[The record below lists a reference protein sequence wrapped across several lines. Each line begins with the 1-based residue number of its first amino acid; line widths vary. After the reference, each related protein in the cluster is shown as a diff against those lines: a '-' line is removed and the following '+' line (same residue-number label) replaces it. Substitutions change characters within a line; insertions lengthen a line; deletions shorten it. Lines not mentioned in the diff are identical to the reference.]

1 MGLPIDP
8 PHDDGRLTTK
18 PTTRLAVDAVL
29 LLVGVLIGFFLRGGT
44 YRAEEQNATVAAA
57 KPMASRAATERA
69 SFDPQEG
76 IAPEMTMPKA
86 QASPRAGQKWRVW
99 LEEAS
104 GVRPRSESLNL
115 GKLPEAEIQKYLA
128 ANSSDPDAW
137 IAAAYLREGKPS
149 FREAA
154 LKFPGDPAIQAHMAI
169 STDDPVERR
178 SAIEKLQAVD
188 PNNAMGDYLSAL
200 DHLKQG
206 RQSEALKDLAASL
219 NKTDVDDFSRSF
231 MQAFEDAHLSA
242 GFQDM
247 DAEVAGLMCFPR
259 TVLPQLID
267 LSKQLKSLQGTSDT
281 ETAATIRSA
290 GLTLGQ
296 NLQSGEYELLIDQLA
311 GMSIEKNFLDP
322 SSDANRLN
330 EIAREQAEIQRLS
343 KIIPQKLLQASPSI
357 ASGYMER
364 WKTQGERQAIQWL
377 EMQTSQN
384 EKP

>member
-8 PHDDGRLTTK
+8 PHDDGRLPMK
-18 PTTRLAVDAVL
+18 PTMRLAVGAVL
-29 LLVGVLIGFFLRGGT
+29 LLVGVVIGFFLRGGN
-44 YRAEEQNATVAAA
+44 YRAEEQNATRAAT
-57 KPMASRAATERA
+57 KPTAGRVATERA
-69 SFDPQEG
+69 SFDPQED
-76 IAPEMTMPKA
+76 ISPEMKVAKA
-86 QASPRAGQKWRVW
+86 PASPRSGQKWRLW
-99 LEEAS
+99 LEELL
-104 GVRPRSESLNL
+104 GGKPPGELLKL
-115 GKLPEAEIQKYLA
+115 GKLPEAQIQKYLA

-188 PNNAMGDYLSAL
+188 PDNAMGDYLSAL

-259 TVLPQLID
+259 TVIPQLID

>member
-1 MGLPIDP
+1 M
-8 PHDDGRLTTK
+8 
-18 PTTRLAVDAVL
+18 
-29 LLVGVLIGFFLRGGT
+29 
-44 YRAEEQNATVAAA
+44 
-57 KPMASRAATERA
+57 
-69 SFDPQEG
+69 
-76 IAPEMTMPKA
+76 
-86 QASPRAGQKWRVW
+86 
-99 LEEAS
+99 
-104 GVRPRSESLNL
+104 
-115 GKLPEAEIQKYLA
+115 PEAQIQKYLA

-188 PNNAMGDYLSAL
+188 PDNAMGDYLSAL

-242 GFQDM
+242 GFQGM
-247 DAEVAGLMCFPR
+247 DAEVAGLMSFPR
-259 TVLPQLID
+259 TVIPQLID
-267 LSKQLKSLQGTSDT
+267 LSKQLKSLQATSDT
-281 ETAATIRSA
+281 KTAATIRSA

-330 EIAREQAEIQRLS
+330 EIAQEQAEIQRLS

-357 ASGYMER
+357 ASGYMKR

>member
-1 MGLPIDP
+1 M
-8 PHDDGRLTTK
+8 K
-18 PTTRLAVDAVL
+18 PTIRLAVGAVL

-44 YRAEEQNATVAAA
+44 YRAEEQNATVASA
-57 KPMASRAATERA
+57 KPMASRVATERA
-69 SFDPQEG
+69 SFDPQED
-76 IAPEMTMPKA
+76 IAPEMKMPKA
-86 QASPRAGQKWRVW
+86 PASPRSGQKWRLW
-99 LEEAS
+99 LEELLGGNPS
-104 GVRPRSESLNL
+104 GELLKL
-115 GKLPEAEIQKYLA
+115 GKLPEAQIQKYLA

-149 FREAA
+149 LREAA
-154 LKFPGDPAIQAHMAI
+154 LKFPEDPAIQAHMAI
-169 STDDPVERR
+169 STDDLVERR

-188 PNNAMGDYLSAL
+188 PDNAMGDYLSAL

-242 GFQDM
+242 GFQGM
-247 DAEVAGLMCFPR
+247 DAQVAGLMCFPR
-259 TVLPQLID
+259 TVIPQLID
-267 LSKQLKSLQGTSDT
+267 LSKQLKSLQATSDP

-290 GLTLGQ
+290 GLTIGQ

-311 GMSIEKNFLDP
+311 GMSIEKRFLDP

-330 EIAREQAEIQRLS
+330 EIAQEQAEIQRLS

-364 WKTQGERQAIQWL
+364 
-377 EMQTSQN
+377 
-384 EKP
+384 